1 MEEQPAAT
9 PIANVTEA
17 ADVTQAPVESETTEV
32 IEEVVEEVGN
42 EEDLQEELDVEVTTS
57 QTVEEV
63 NQETTQGEVAE
74 APEVA
79 AADNSTEPAVVGP
92 EVVEGVTELDEDAG
106 DDEAIYEVDEEDL
119 NVA

>member
-17 ADVTQAPVESETTEV
+17 ADVTQAPVEAETTEV

-57 QTVEEV
+57 QIVEEV
-63 NQETTQGEVAE
+63 NQETTQGEVDE
-74 APEVA
+74 AREV